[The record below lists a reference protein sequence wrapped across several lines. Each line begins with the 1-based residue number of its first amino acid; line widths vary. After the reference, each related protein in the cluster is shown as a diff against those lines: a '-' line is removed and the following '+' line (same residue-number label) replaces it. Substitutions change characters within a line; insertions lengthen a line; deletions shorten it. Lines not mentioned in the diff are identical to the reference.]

1 MVQEFRGWVMKK
13 TSFIIDFKFLTLSL
27 VVLCILFIP
36 ILIFAGEFYQCH
48 DKGGN
53 ETLSDFPVD
62 GQTCTQFQTY
72 EETTGAQREK
82 KTIVSPDDKIMKI
95 IVRRN
100 QILVPVTLTY
110 DKTEVNV
117 HLLMDTGATGTT
129 IHTEIADRLYINLYK
144 AKKTKAQVVGGSII
158 EASIIM
164 MDILKIGP
172 HTIHNKKIVI
182 VPHEGPAVKFDGLL
196 GMDVIGELSYKVD
209 LAKQVII
216 WE

>member
-1 MVQEFRGWVMKK
+1 MRVMKK
-13 TSFIIDFKFLTLSL
+13 TSFIIDFQFLTLSL
-27 VVLCILFIP
+27 VVLCVLFIP

-82 KTIVSPDDKIMKI
+82 KTIVSSDDKITKI
-95 IVRRN
+95 VVRGN
-100 QILVPVTLTY
+100 QVLVPVTLIY

-144 AKKTKAQVVGGSII
+144 SKKAKGEVVGGGII
-158 EASIIM
+158 EASIIR
-164 MDILKIGP
+164 MDSLKVGP
-172 HTIHNKKIVI
+172 HTFRNQDVFI
-182 VPHEGPAVKFDGLL
+182 VPHEGPAAKYDGLL
-196 GMDVIGELSYKVD
+196 GMDVLGSVSYKID